1 MELDRIQ
8 RTMFDAVRQP
18 LTIAEGMRQRTRDGR
33 SLRAIANQIVK
44 PNDRLTSFERL
55 EIYNRQYWF
64 RVLSALSED
73 FPGLRAI
80 VGEHRFEKL
89 AIAYLL
95 DCPSRSFTMRNLG
108 SRLEAWLR
116 AHPEHIAKFEQIAL
130 DMVLLEWA
138 EIEAFDEAAKPKLIA
153 AELPGLGPDPELELQ
168 PYVRLLD
175 LSYPVDDLLIRVRRE
190 GVEAD
195 IVSNAATER
204 IRSRARR
211 RRLPKPERI
220 FLVVHR
226 AENSVYLKRID
237 QEAFTILCALRD
249 GKRLSDAVDA
259 VDWSGRP
266 IEGATAAVQQWF
278 AYWSAQGWFCKTS

>member
-8 RTMFDAVRQP
+8 RTMFDAIRQP
-18 LTIAEGMRQRTRDGR
+18 LTAGEGMRQRTRDGK
-33 SLRAIANQIVK
+33 SLRVIANEIMK

-64 RVLSALSED
+64 RIQSALSED

-80 VGEHRFEKL
+80 VGERRFEKL
-89 AIAYLL
+89 AIAYLR

-116 AHPEHIAKFEQIAL
+116 VHSEHIANFEQIAL
-130 DMVLLEWA
+130 DMVRLEWA
-138 EIEAFDEAAKPKLIA
+138 EIEAFDEAAKPKLTA
-153 AELPGLGPDPELELQ
+153 AQLRGLDPKFELQ

-175 LSYPVDDLLIRVRRE
+175 LSYPVDDLLIRVRNE
-190 GVEAD
+190 EQETGM
-195 IVSNAATER
+195 VSNAVTER
-204 IRSRARR
+204 IRSHARR

-220 FLVVHR
+220 FLAVHR
-226 AENSVYLKRID
+226 AENSVYFKRID
-237 QEAFTILCALRD
+237 QEAYTILCAVRE

-266 IEGATAAVQQWF
+266 PEEASAHVQQWF